1 MSSMRRDSVIAV
13 VNNSSS
19 KLMLSVDK
27 HQMTQMHRYLVY
39 VWSKVLV
46 IFKHLFIGLGLKM
59 DEDRELK
66 NRRKGYKWCKESVG
80 GTWANL
86 AEDQFDSGFKI
97 VSGGLTNYLYLCSL
111 PKKYPQQGNEP
122 TQVLLRVYGDI
133 AKDQEFLVRN
143 TAVFAILSTR
153 NLGPKLY
160 VAHAEGRIE
169 EYIPTKPLSTRDLQ
183 NPFLSQQI
191 AKKMALFHA
200 IDDMPL
206 HKEPK
211 FLEEKMFCWMEQV
224 ENILNNIAT
233 EKDVASQGLLTK
245 LKSFNL
251 SAELQTLLVIL
262 GAVDSP
268 VVFSHNDL
276 QEGNIL
282 YLEDCDIPER
292 KMTFIDWEYCS
303 YNYRG
308 FDFGNH
314 FCEWCYDYSHPDYPY
329 FSYTR
334 ENFPS
339 REQQFT
345 FFRHYL
351 SENSKV
357 EPTEEYLQKMYLEVN
372 TFALASHFFW
382 ALWSIIQR
390 EMSEIQFGYLEY
402 ALLRCEN
409 YFDQKERL
417 QSLK

>member
-1 MSSMRRDSVIAV
+1 MRRDFVIAV
-13 VNNSSS
+13 VNKASS

-27 HQMTQMHRYLVY
+27 HQMTQMRRYIVY
-39 VWSKVLV
+39 VWSRVLV
-46 IFKHLFIGLGLKM
+46 IFKHLFPGLGQKM
-59 DEDRELK
+59 SEDRELT
-66 NRRKGYKWCKESVG
+66 NRRKGYEWCRKSVG
-80 GTWANL
+80 GTWANIG
-86 AEDQFDSGFKI
+86 EDQFGLGFKV

-111 PKKYPQQGNEP
+111 PKKYPPQGNEP
-122 TQVLLRVYGDI
+122 KEVLLRVYGDI

-143 TAVFAILSTR
+143 TAVFAILSTKD
-153 NLGPKLY
+153 LGPKLY

-169 EYIPTKPLSTRDLQ
+169 EYIPTQPLRTRDLQ
-183 NPFLSQQI
+183 KPFLAEQI

-200 IDDMPL
+200 IKDMPL

-224 ENILNNIAT
+224 ENIFSNIPT
-233 EKDVASQGLLTK
+233 EKDEASQRMLSRLQ
-245 LKSFNL
+245 SFNL
-251 SAELQTLLVIL
+251 SDELQTLLNIL
-262 GAVDSP
+262 GSVSCP

-282 YLEDCDIPER
+282 YLEDCDQPER

-314 FCEWCYDYSHPDYPY
+314 FCEWCYDYSHPDFPF
-329 FSYTR
+329 FSYTKDYY
-334 ENFPS
+334 PS
-339 REQQFT
+339 KAQQYT

-351 SENSKV
+351 SQQSDV
-357 EPTEEYLQKMYLEVN
+357 EPTEEYLKGMYKEAN

-390 EMSEIQFGYLEY
+390 DLSEIEFGYLDY
-402 ALLRCEN
+402 ALLRVEN
-409 YFDQKERL
+409 YFDLKDRL
-417 QSLK
+417 QTIC